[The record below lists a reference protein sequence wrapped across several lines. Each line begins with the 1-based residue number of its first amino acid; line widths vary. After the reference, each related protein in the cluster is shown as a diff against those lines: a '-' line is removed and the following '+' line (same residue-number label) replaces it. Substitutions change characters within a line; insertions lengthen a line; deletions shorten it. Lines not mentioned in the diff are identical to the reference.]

1 MKTLLA
7 VLVLAIVQGGV
18 AQGAERAVDPTY
30 YRVRMGSEP
39 ARATPLTSAGCQTQ
53 AIFGEGS
60 PRTAA
65 MRGLARFARV
75 VAEAGAACAA
85 HAFAGEEQTWFVV
98 KGAGAVNGR
107 ALRAED
113 FVYVPVNQ
121 RVELRAEA
129 GGIEV
134 LVFGYK
140 TPGGRTGSTELQIA
154 NTGEVK
160 KQVVGNHPPSTLYQL
175 LVGDTRSTRDR
186 MAAGAVLT
194 SLFVM
199 DMAPGGTNFP
209 HHHDREEE
217 LYVVLEGQG
226 EMVAGGGAEGVE
238 GRVASKAGD
247 AYYFRLN
254 TTVGFYN
261 TGGKQAR
268 ILAARWLYP
277 FGGAR
282 Q

>member
-1 MKTLLA
+1 M
-7 VLVLAIVQGGV
+7 LVLS
-18 AQGAERAVDPTY
+18 GAAMGADRAVDPTF
-30 YRVRMGSEP
+30 YRVTMGSEP
-39 ARATPLTSAGCQTQ
+39 ARTMPLAAAGCQTQ

-75 VAEAGAACAA
+75 VADKGAACAA
-85 HAFAGEEQTWFVV
+85 HAFPGEEQTWFVV
-98 KGAGAVNGR
+98 KGAGTVNGR

-113 FVYVPVNQ
+113 FVYVPVNE
-121 RVELRAEA
+121 RVELRAGA
-129 GGIEV
+129 GGVEM

-140 TPGGRTGSTELQIA
+140 VPSARAGSPELQIA
-154 NTGEVK
+154 NAGEVK

-175 LVGDTRSTRDR
+175 LVGDIRSTRDR
-186 MAAGAVLT
+186 MAAAATLT

-226 EMVAGGGAEGVE
+226 EMVAGGGGDGVE
-238 GRVASKAGD
+238 GRLPAKAGD

-261 TGGKQAR
+261 TGGRQAR

-282 Q
+282 